1 MTINSQQTAPVISSF
16 RPAVLL
22 IAIALTFLFWGPLW
36 LGYGFV
42 GGDLYPYFFPQK
54 AYFADRLHA
63 GEFPLWNNLTG
74 FGYPVLGESQTG
86 AAYPPYLLAYYF
98 LDVNTAYNFEHLL
111 HYFLCFTGV
120 CLYGRR
126 IGLSVSGAVLAAIVF
141 TYGWFP
147 PRACLE
153 WAIVTGAWL
162 PAALWCVESF
172 VQTRHWRYSIGL
184 SVVLGLQLLAGHFHL
199 AFITQLVVLAYGFW
213 RIRPL
218 SRPPLLDK
226 SAGRLAGHKSRM
238 VIALLMSVT
247 AGFLLASIQLVPAWE
262 LKTRSSR
269 ATVGAEHEP
278 SYGHLPPLYASQ
290 MVAPWLWYSPL
301 VIEGDEP
308 IRTVAEFGAPW
319 HWFGPHR
326 DQDELLMGSRAG
338 GLTSIA
344 TNKVEAHLYCG
355 LVPLGLAV
363 WWVMAGRRR
372 RTPVKSNTRRPLL
385 SSSEV
390 SGSSARGTT
399 EVRDPDV
406 ESLPPLREETWFW
419 VIAGGLAL
427 MFATGLLLPVAR
439 HVPGFNFFRGPGRY
453 GIVTTLAVA
462 ILAGRGL
469 GSILERRTDFGRI
482 AILGCILWSTV
493 GDLWLVSRMVNYAV
507 MVPHPPISFRDQ
519 SPVRKLLL
527 DETQAP
533 RLYAPGQNLG
543 NLLGVSCL
551 PVYLG
556 ISPSAYSD
564 PKFSG
569 EGMPRSDGSGRKIIA
584 NDGFSM
590 WLRDSGVTHILAFD
604 PLDETTWR
612 AEPIWH
618 GVDPLLNSAW
628 GRSEPLFLYRLKDSE
643 GRASIAGH
651 DRNASAI
658 VPSENS
664 ANRLVVNTEVSTQAS
679 VLVRELRYPGWV
691 VRIDGHAAPETS
703 RGMFREVE
711 VPKGTHQLIW
721 TYRPLSVILG
731 AVLSGLTLFVLA
743 VIGHLRYRYP
753 DNWKDVS
760 SYWPKSWN

>member
-1 MTINSQQTAPVISSF
+1 MTIPSQTTS
-16 RPAVLL
+16 AVTRHSRSVFLL
-22 IAIALTFLFWGPLW
+22 IAIALTILFWGPLW
-36 LGYGFV
+36 VGYGFV

-98 LDVNTAYNFEHLL
+98 LDVNTAYNLEHLL
-111 HYFLCFTGV
+111 HYVLCFTGV

-162 PAALWCVESF
+162 PVALWCVESF
-172 VQTRHWRYSIGL
+172 VQTRYWRYSIGL
-184 SVVLGLQLLAGHFHL
+184 SLVLGLQLLAGHFHL
-199 AFITQLVVLAYGFW
+199 AFMTQLVVLAYGLW

-218 SRPPLLDK
+218 GRPPLVGKIDGTV
-226 SAGRLAGHKSRM
+226 ARHKSRM

-247 AGFLLASIQLVPAWE
+247 AGFLLAAIQLIPAWE

-278 SYGHLPPLYASQ
+278 SYGHLPPLYVSQ

-301 VIEGDEP
+301 MIDGSEA
-308 IRTVAEFGAPW
+308 IRTIAELGAPW

-326 DQDELLMGSRAG
+326 DQDELLMASRAG

-355 LVPLGLAV
+355 LIPLGLAV
-363 WWVMAGRRR
+363 WWAAVGHRR
-372 RTPVKSNTRRPLL
+372 RTPAKASTRRQPIP
-385 SSSEV
+385 S
-390 SGSSARGTT
+390 SGSAVARGRGTT
-399 EVRDPDV
+399 DVNDLDDPV
-406 ESLPPLREETWFW
+406 ANSLPPLREETWFW
-419 VIAGGLAL
+419 VIVGGLAL
-427 MFATGLLLPVAR
+427 IFATGLLLPIAR

-469 GSILERRTDFGRI
+469 GAILERRSGFGRI
-482 AILGCILWSTV
+482 AIVGCILWSTV

-507 MVPHPPISFRDQ
+507 MVSHPPITFRDR

-527 DETQAP
+527 EEPLAP

-556 ISPSAYSD
+556 IAPSAYSD
-564 PKFSG
+564 PKFAG
-569 EGMPRSDGSGRKIIA
+569 EGMPLSDGSGRAIVA
-584 NDGFSM
+584 NDDFSK
-590 WLRDSGVTHILAFD
+590 WLRDSGVTHLLAFD
-604 PLDETTWR
+604 RLDESTWR
-612 AEPIWH
+612 AELIWQ

-628 GRSEPLFLYRLKDSE
+628 GRSEPLFLYKLKDSS
-643 GRASIAGH
+643 GRASIASR
-651 DRNASAI
+651 DRSASAI
-658 VPSENS
+658 VPRQNS
-664 ANRLVVNTEVSTQAS
+664 ANRFVVDVVNTDVSNQAA
-679 VLVRELRYPGWV
+679 VIVRELRYPGWV
-691 VRIDGHAAPETS
+691 VLIDGHAATETS
-703 RGMFREVE
+703 LGTFREAK
-711 VPKGTHQLIW
+711 VPEGTHQLIW

-731 AVLSGLTLFVLA
+731 AILSGVTLLILA
-743 VIGHLRYRYP
+743 VIGHLRYWYP
-753 DNWKDVS
+753 KN
-760 SYWPKSWN
+760 